1 MEQDMTP
8 PLVASNRAPIR
19 TSHLQLSRLCA
30 IRGTESEELL
40 LASRAEEVLREVAK
54 NGWEQYRPVCE
65 AELMAARW
73 LWSNSE
79 ELLVEVAERDN
90 DVDKSL
96 LGRCQELLA
105 ACDRW
110 IAAEEEILELNNL
123 SAETYVLAREQC
135 DLVWQKYFRVKS

>member
-8 PLVASNRAPIR
+8 LLEASNRAPMR

-30 IRGTESEELL
+30 IHGTESEELL

-54 NGWEQYRPVCE
+54 SGWEEYRPICK
-65 AELMAARW
+65 AELTAARR
-73 LWSNSE
+73 LWSNLE
-79 ELLVEVAERDN
+79 ELLVEVAERGN
-90 DVDKSL
+90 YVDKSL
-96 LGRCQELLA
+96 LGGCQELLA

-110 IAAEEEILELNNL
+110 IAAEEEILELNDL
-123 SAETYVLAREQC
+123 SAETYVLAREQR

>member
-1 MEQDMTP
+1 M
-8 PLVASNRAPIR
+8 LWK
-19 TSHLQLSRLCA
+19 

-54 NGWEQYRPVCE
+54 SGWEQYRLICE
-65 AELMAARW
+65 AELTAARR

-79 ELLVEVAERDN
+79 EILVEVAERGN
-90 DVDKSL
+90 DVYKL
-96 LGRCQELLA
+96 LLEGCQELLA

-110 IAAEEEILELNNL
+110 IAAEEEILELNDL
-123 SAETYVLAREQC
+123 SAETYVLAREQR